1 MRLIMKL
8 EVPGERPNRRLDAMA
23 VIAGLVRAQTVV
35 PTFDVIAVDVSR
47 EEWPWE
53 YLIVT
58 QLPGVSWQALYPQL
72 DASSRADAQVQIA
85 IWGTSS

>member
-35 PTFDVIAVDVSR
+35 PELHLAVHRQPGDDVGEALVLSLSR
-47 EEWPWE
+47 GHRS
-53 YLIVT
+53 T
-58 QLPGVSWQALYPQL
+58 H
-72 DASSRADAQVQIA
+72 ASR
-85 IWGTSS
+85 